1 MRASLRLSVAAIIVL
16 KLSTA
21 AMAIEPVG
29 SASRGIPGESS
40 RRAASAEPEAAPAV
54 AAPASAV
61 ATAQSIAAKNAAAT
75 VKPANGFG
83 WQTNVDEAC
92 RLARQHNL
100 PVMVFV
106 TSAHCP
112 YCAKMKDQT
121 FRTAAVAQELGHKF
135 VPLRVERGSNPGLE
149 RQLGIK
155 SYPTMVVLRSDKVEV
170 TRMTGFI
177 QPPQFLGNLKKIEAQ
192 WSVANAPRPTKVR

>member
-1 MRASLRLSVAAIIVL
+1 
-16 KLSTA
+16 
-21 AMAIEPVG
+21 MAIEPVG
-29 SASRGIPGESS
+29 SASRGVPGESS
-40 RRAASAEPEAAPAV
+40 RRSAAAVEPEAAPA
-54 AAPASAV
+54 AAPAASASSSQSNTAKATPV
-61 ATAQSIAAKNAAAT
+61 AA
-75 VKPANGFG
+75 KPANGFG

-112 YCAKMKDQT
+112 YCTKMKDQT
-121 FRTAAVAQELGHKF
+121 FRTTAVAQELGTKF

-149 RQLGIK
+149 RQLAIK

-177 QPPQFLGNLKKIEAQ
+177 QPPQFLGNLKRIEAQ
-192 WSVANAPRPTKVR
+192 WTVANAQRQTKVR